1 MLVWILLPRTPRSLG
16 AERQQGYRQ
25 ALRDGARAHYT
36 HEPSDAESLYVR
48 IVWFSRK
55 KGGPDTDNIVK
66 PILDELDGIVY
77 RTDAQIKQCLA
88 TRIDLTKPYAISD
101 RNVPDDLY
109 QSLADLINSSHGDIL
124 LIEVGELTSQ
134 EVVFGEIDRSA
145 I

>member
-1 MLVWILLPRTPRSLG
+1 
-16 AERQQGYRQ
+16 
-25 ALRDGARAHYT
+25 
-36 HEPSDAESLYVR
+36 VR

-66 PILDELDGIVY
+66 PILDELDGIIY

-88 TRIDLTKPYAISD
+88 TRIDQTKPYAISD

-109 QSLADLINSSHGDIL
+109 RSLVDLISSSHSDIL
-124 LIEVGELTSQ
+124 FVEVGKLTSQ
-134 EVVFGEIDRSA
+134 EVVFGEIDRSG

>member
-1 MLVWILLPRTPRSLG
+1 MLVWILLPRTPRSLD

-25 ALRDGARAHYT
+25 ALRDGARAQYT
-36 HEPSDAESLYVR
+36 DEPSRAESLYVR

-66 PILDELDGIVY
+66 PILDELDGIIY

-109 QSLADLINSSHGDIL
+109 RSLVDLISSSHSDIL
-124 LIEVGELTSQ
+124 FIEVGELPSQ
-134 EVVFGEIDRSA
+134 EVVFGEIDRSG